1 MKDNNLQKSIYD
13 SEKLITWGG
22 FLNEFLWI
30 CAGVDRKVLRQCPTD
45 YAKYAGIGGT
55 ILFTALMAMLSGG
68 YALFTVFEDVL
79 AAIGFGFFWGLLI
92 FNLDRFIVN
101 TMYSD
106 GQVTISWREFTSGLP
121 RIIMAVFLGIVIS
134 TPLELKIFE
143 DAIDIRIEQDKENL
157 LNERISGTIQE
168 RDSIAQ
174 KRDDILN
181 GVTMFDSQITTSST
195 VTNNILS
202 EINQLQAQLNGVNTT
217 IINLDNQ
224 INPLRTQL
232 NSMDSNDPQRAG
244 VIQKLG
250 ELRSKRASEVR
261 QRNAFSASIRDKQ
274 GQAAASDAN
283 LRDLMNNK
291 QAETQK
297 ESQRLQ
303 NAVDSLNRIISEA
316 NVRHKDWT
324 EKQIKEK
331 GSFRDKLDVEYK
343 GFQAKMKAFNELKE
357 ESSAT
362 YMSSLFIM
370 LLFIIIETA
379 PTFFK
384 MMIASGPY
392 DDLLRAE
399 MHRVKVLAEKRISDI
414 NDEINTA
421 VHISVEKNK
430 GRLEAELAANK
441 IVMEKLAKAQAELL
455 EKAIE
460 DWRKEELEKVMA
472 NPSAYVKS
480 SNSQNMNS

>member
-13 SEKLITWGG
+13 SEKLIKWGG
-22 FLNEFLWI
+22 LLNEFLWI
-30 CAGVDRKVLRQCPTD
+30 CAGADRKVLRQCPTD

-68 YALFTVFEDVL
+68 YALFTVFEDVI

-106 GQVTISWREFTSGLP
+106 GKVTISWREFTSGLP
-121 RIIMAVFLGIVIS
+121 RIIMAIFLAIVIS

-157 LNERISGTIQE
+157 LNERISGTIQK

-181 GVTMFDSQITTSST
+181 GVTMFDTQITTSST

-202 EINQLQAQLNGVNTT
+202 DINELQAQLNGVNAT
-217 IINLDNQ
+217 ITNLDNQ
-224 INPLRTQL
+224 INPLRRRL
-232 NSMDSNDPQRAG
+232 SSMDSDDPQRAG
-244 VIQKLG
+244 VIQKIRGLS
-250 ELRSKRASEVR
+250 SKRASAVS
-261 QRNAFSASIRDKQ
+261 QRNALSASIRNKQ
-274 GQAAASDAN
+274 GEAAASDAN
-283 LRDLMNNK
+283 LRGLMNNK

-303 NAVDSLNRIISEA
+303 NEVDSLNRIINEA

-421 VHISVEKNK
+421 VQISVEKNK
-430 GRLEAELAANK
+430 GRLETELAANK

-480 SNSQNMNS
+480 SNSHQNR

>member
-1 MKDNNLQKSIYD
+1 MSNNNIQKSIYD
-13 SEKLITWGG
+13 SEKLIKWGG
-22 FLNEFLWI
+22 TLNEFLWI
-30 CAGVDRKVLRQCPTD
+30 CAGADRKVLRQCPTD

-68 YALFTVFEDVL
+68 YALFSVFDDVYT
-79 AAIGFGFFWGLLI
+79 AMGFGFFWGLLI

-106 GQVTISWREFTSGLP
+106 GKVTISWQEFTSGLP
-121 RIIMAVFLGIVIS
+121 RIIMAIFLGIVIS

-143 DAIDIRIEQDKENL
+143 DAIDIRIEQDKEAL
-157 LNERISGTIQE
+157 LNERISGTLQE

-174 KRDDILN
+174 KRDEILN

-195 VTNNILS
+195 ITNGLLS
-202 EINQLQAQLNGVNTT
+202 DINGLQTKINGLTASINSLDALIKPLQTKINKMDQDNPARAEIAL
-217 IINLDNQ
+217 
-224 INPLRTQL
+224 
-232 NSMDSNDPQRAG
+232 
-244 VIQKLG
+244 KLG
-250 ELRSKRASEVR
+250 NLRAKKGPLISQRDQLLRQIRSK
-261 QRNAFSASIRDKQ
+261 Q
-274 GQAAASDAN
+274 GEAAASDAN

-291 QAETQK
+291 QSETQK

-303 NAVDSLNRIISEA
+303 SAVDSLNIIVNEA

-324 EKQIKEK
+324 EAEIKQK
-331 GSFRDKLDVEYK
+331 GSFRDKLDIEYK
-343 GFQAKMKAFNELKE
+343 GFQAKMKAFSELKE
-357 ESSAT
+357 ESSST
-362 YMSSLFIM
+362 YISSLFIM

-414 NDEINTA
+414 NDEVNTA
-421 VHISVEKNK
+421 VQISVEKNRE
-430 GRLEAELAANK
+430 RLEAEMAANK
-441 IVMEKLAKAQAELL
+441 MVMEKLAAAQSELI
-455 EKAIE
+455 EQAIA
-460 DWRKEELEKVMA
+460 DWREEEMQKIKA
-472 NPSAYVKS
+472 NPSQYIKS
-480 SNSQNMNS
+480 TNQSNG